1 MDHSMAT
8 RQWHMG
14 TRSRFVTPVLCASD
28 QIANKKQRPG
38 RKVGL
43 DLQFRE
49 TQAVGKGVV
58 AGT

>member
-1 MDHSMAT
+1 MAT
-8 RQWHMG
+8 SQWHMG

>member
-1 MDHSMAT
+1 MAT
-8 RQWHMG
+8 SQWHMG
-14 TRSRFVTPVLCASD
+14 TRSRFVTPVLRASD

-38 RKVGL
+38 RKVCL

-49 TQAVGKGVV
+49 TQSVGKGVV